1 MTTTI
6 IHTPA
11 YDGWVFDPE
20 HPTQGRRF
28 INGFNAVVMNL
39 EESRCRYRV
48 AEPRQATLAEL
59 ARVHSPEYIARVAEG
74 YSDEWSG
81 QRLDLANLAATF
93 VGGTLEA
100 LDAAMTQDWLAV
112 HLPGAKHHAMRD
124 YSSGF
129 CVFADFAIAADIA
142 TEQGAR
148 VAILDV
154 DAHHGDG
161 TEALTAMNPD
171 VLTFSVHEAGIFPGT
186 GMQDYPERQAFNDP
200 LPQYTGGDGLY
211 NAVERFIEVAT
222 PHKPDLIFVAGGADG
237 HWNDPLSSLQ
247 YHLEDYEWSMVAL
260 REAFRGRPFLFGGAG
275 GYQPDGGTP
284 LSWAAMIRGLAR

>member
-6 IHTPA
+6 VHSPA
-11 YDGWVFDPE
+11 YDQWVFDPE

-28 INGFNAVVMNL
+28 IKGFDAITMNL
-39 EESRCRYRV
+39 EESRCRYEV
-48 AEPRQATLAEL
+48 VEPRPATLTEL
-59 ARVHSPEYIARVAEG
+59 LTVHDAAYVARVSEG

-81 QRLDLANLAATF
+81 QRLDLAHLATVFA
-93 VGGTLEA
+93 GGTLVA
-100 LDAAMTQDWLAV
+100 LKAAMEQDWLAV

-129 CVFADFAIAADIA
+129 CVFADFAIAAHYA

-148 VAILDV
+148 VAIFDL

-161 TEALTAMNPD
+161 TEALTASNPD
-171 VLTFSVHEAGIFPGT
+171 VLTFSVHEDGIFPGT
-186 GMQDYPERQAFNDP
+186 GLVDRPELGVFNDP
-200 LPQYTGGDGLY
+200 LPHYTGGSGLM

-237 HWNDPLSSLQ
+237 HWNDFLSSLQ
-247 YHLEDYEWSMVAL
+247 YHLEDYEWSMTAL
-260 REAFRGRPFLFGGAG
+260 REAFKGQPFLFGGAG